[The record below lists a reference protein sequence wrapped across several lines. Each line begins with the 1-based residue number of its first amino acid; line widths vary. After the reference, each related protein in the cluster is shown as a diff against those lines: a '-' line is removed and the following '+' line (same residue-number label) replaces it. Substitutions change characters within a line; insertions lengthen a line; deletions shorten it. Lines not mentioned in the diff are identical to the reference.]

1 MENNKDRFQSTT
13 ATAATLLDLM
23 IKGQLINPAISL
35 VTKLKITE
43 YLKDGPKNV
52 LQLSEK
58 TNCNP
63 SALYRLLRMLSSVG
77 IFSEIEGKDDDEE
90 KDRQFKLTTLAY
102 DFSDEKNIVKNMSQL
117 LDLQSFKNAINN
129 LSYSIESG
137 KNAFQ
142 HVNNLNLFD
151 FLQQNKDDA
160 KVFNNAMT
168 AMTTSQLSSLSSIYD
183 FSQFN
188 CLADIGGGQGSL
200 LLDIL
205 NTNSKLNGIL
215 FDLPFVIESIQRIL
229 NTESGNSNKE
239 ILSSRC
245 RLIAGDFFKSF
256 PFTADGIIIKNVVLN
271 WDDKSVMTIFKNCL
285 QSIQTFKRE
294 NPEKQNLKP
303 KLIIIDI
310 IMPEKND
317 PFIGSALD
325 ILMLILT
332 HSGRIRTKKEFS
344 KILENSGF
352 HISKIKRVSSDPLN
366 FISII
371 EAIPSSI

>member
-58 TNCNP
+58 TNSNP
-63 SALYRLLRMLSSVG
+63 SALYRLLRMLSSVR
-77 IFSEIEGKDDDEE
+77 IFTEIEGKDDDEE

-102 DFSDEKNIVKNMSQL
+102 DFSDEKNMVKNMAQL

-129 LSYSIESG
+129 LSYYIESG

-183 FSQFN
+183 FSQSN

-215 FDLPFVIESIQRIL
+215 FDLPFVIQSIQRIL
-229 NTESGNSNKE
+229 NTESGNSSKE

-245 RLIAGDFFKSF
+245 RLVTGDFFKSF